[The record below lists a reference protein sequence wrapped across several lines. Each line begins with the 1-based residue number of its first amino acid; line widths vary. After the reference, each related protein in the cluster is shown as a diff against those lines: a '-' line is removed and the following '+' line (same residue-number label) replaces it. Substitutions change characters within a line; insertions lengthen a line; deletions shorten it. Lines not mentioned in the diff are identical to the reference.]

1 VKSPALE
8 IKQAQ
13 CLAKVKTKTKQAQ
26 KFQYAKMENIK
37 DVKTHLTL
45 NMIKCTK
52 LKYSIDPQ
60 KYNGIN
66 SESKIKSFM
75 FPNFGQET
83 MTE

>member
-1 VKSPALE
+1 
-8 IKQAQ
+8 
-13 CLAKVKTKTKQAQ
+13 
-26 KFQYAKMENIK
+26 MEKIK

-45 NMIKCTK
+45 NMIRCTK

-60 KYNGIN
+60 KYNGIS